1 MGSCQLDLEKTM
13 IALIDCNNFFASCE
27 QVFQPQLA
35 GKPLVVLSNND
46 GNVIARSSEAKKLG
60 IGMGVLAGSVREFV
74 RSHELQIR
82 SSNYA
87 LYGDMSSRIMLI
99 LEELL
104 PKIER
109 YSIDEAFAD
118 VSGLS
123 RERLVELFR
132 FVRHRVQRHT
142 GIQVSIGVART
153 KTLAKAANRL
163 AKRHPELAGVCI
175 GTEAESF
182 GKTLEQ
188 MEARDVWGIGGKIS
202 RKLSGFGIDNA
213 KQLRDTDPAWIK
225 KQFSVTLMR
234 TVLELRGESCL
245 KLEEPEESRKSIM
258 CGRSFGKP
266 LKELEDIRPALTHFV
281 QNAVSRLWKYKQ
293 ATSAITV
300 YLSTNRFRKNIT
312 QRSVSASVELEVTNN
327 LMQLNAAAQRALGQI
342 FKSGFE
348 YHKVGVLLHDF
359 ISVKNIP
366 ATLFETE
373 SSIQASQELMGAV
386 KKINQKF
393 GRYTVASASVSGSSD
408 WKARSKFRSP
418 AFTTCWNELPL
429 VQA

>member
-1 MGSCQLDLEKTM
+1 M

-60 IGMGVLAGSVREFV
+60 IGMGVLTGSVRKFV

-87 LYGDMSSRIMLI
+87 LYGDMSSRIMDI
-99 LEELL
+99 LEDLL
-104 PKIER
+104 PSIER

-123 RERLVELFR
+123 RERLVELLR

-163 AKRHPELAGVCI
+163 AKRHPELAGVCV
-175 GTEAESF
+175 GTTTESF

-188 MEARDVWGIGGKIS
+188 METRDIWGIGGKIS
-202 RKLSGFGIDNA
+202 KKLSRLGIDNA
-213 KQLRDTDPAWIK
+213 KQLRDADPFWIK
-225 KQFSVTLMR
+225 KQFSVVLMR

-245 KLEEPEESRKSIM
+245 KLEEPEESRKSLM

-300 YLSTNRFRKNIT
+300 YLSTNSFRKNIT
-312 QRSVSASVELEVTNN
+312 QRNVSASVELEVTNN
-327 LMQLNAAAQRALGQI
+327 LMQLNAAAQRALEQI
-342 FKSGFE
+342 FESGFE

-373 SSIQASQELMGAV
+373 SSIQASQQLMGAV

-408 WKARSKFRSP
+408 WKARSKSRSP

>member
-1 MGSCQLDLEKTM
+1 M

-87 LYGDMSSRIMLI
+87 LYGDMSSRIMFI

-104 PKIER
+104 PRIER

-132 FVRHRVQRHT
+132 LVRHRILRHT

-163 AKRHPELAGVCI
+163 AKRCPELAGVCI

-188 MEARDVWGIGGKIS
+188 METRDVWGIGGKIS
-202 RKLSGFGIDNA
+202 RKLSGFGIGNA
-213 KQLRDTDPAWIK
+213 KQLRDADPAWIK

-245 KLEEPEESRKSIM
+245 KLEEPEESRKSLM

-408 WKARSKFRSP
+408 WRARSKFRSP

>member
-1 MGSCQLDLEKTM
+1 M

-27 QVFQPQLA
+27 QVFQPQLV

-60 IGMGVLAGSVREFV
+60 IGMGVLAGSIREFV
-74 RSHELQIR
+74 QRDELQIR

-87 LYGDMSSRIMLI
+87 LYGDMSSRIMSI
-99 LEELL
+99 LEDLL
-104 PKIER
+104 PGIER

-123 RERLVELFR
+123 RERLMQLLR
-132 FVRHRVQRHT
+132 LVRHRVQRHT
-142 GIQVSIGVART
+142 GIQVSIGVAKT

-163 AKRHPELAGVCI
+163 AKRHPKLAGVCV

-188 MEARDVWGIGGKIS
+188 METRDVWGVGGKIS
-202 RKLSGFGIDNA
+202 KKLSRFGIGNA
-213 KQLRDTDPAWIK
+213 KQLRDTDPVWIK
-225 KQFSVTLMR
+225 KQFSVGLMR

-245 KLEEPEESRKSIM
+245 KLEEPEESRKSLT

-300 YLSTNRFRKNIT
+300 YLSTNRFRKNIM

-327 LMQLNAAAQRALGQI
+327 LIQLNAAAQHVLGQI

-348 YHKVGVLLHDF
+348 YHKVGILLHDF

-373 SSIQASQELMGAV
+373 SSIHASQELMGAL

-393 GRYTVASASVSGSSD
+393 GHYTVASASVSGSSD

-418 AFTTCWNELPL
+418 SFTTCWNELPL

>member
-1 MGSCQLDLEKTM
+1 M
-13 IALIDCNNFFASCE
+13 IAPIDCNNFFASCE

-87 LYGDMSSRIMLI
+87 LYGDMSSRIMDI

-132 FVRHRVQRHT
+132 FVRYRVQRHT

-163 AKRHPELAGVCI
+163 AKRHPELAGVCV
-175 GTEAESF
+175 GTTTESF

-188 MEARDVWGIGGKIS
+188 METRDVWGIGGKIS
-202 RKLSGFGIDNA
+202 KKLSGFGIDNA
-213 KQLRDTDPAWIK
+213 KQLRDADPVWIK
-225 KQFSVTLMR
+225 KQFSVVLMR

-245 KLEEPEESRKSIM
+245 KLEEPEESRKSLM

-281 QNAVSRLWKYKQ
+281 QNAVTRLWKYKQ

-300 YLSTNRFRKNIT
+300 YLSTNHFRKNIT
-312 QRSVSASVELEVTNN
+312 QRSVSASVELEITNN
-327 LMQLNAAAQRALGQI
+327 LMQLNAAAQRALEQI
-342 FKSGFE
+342 FESGFE

-373 SSIQASQELMGAV
+373 SSIQASQQLMGAV

-408 WKARSKFRSP
+408 WRARSKSRSP

-429 VQA
+429 VRA

>member
-1 MGSCQLDLEKTM
+1 M

-87 LYGDMSSRIMLI
+87 LYGDMSSRIMDI

-132 FVRHRVQRHT
+132 FVRYRVQRHT

-163 AKRHPELAGVCI
+163 AKRHPELAGVCV
-175 GTEAESF
+175 GMETESF

-188 MEARDVWGIGGKIS
+188 METRDVWGIGGKIS
-202 RKLSGFGIDNA
+202 KKLSGFGIDNA
-213 KQLRDTDPAWIK
+213 KQLRDADPVWIK
-225 KQFSVTLMR
+225 KQFSVVLMR

-245 KLEEPEESRKSIM
+245 KLEEPEESRKSLM

-281 QNAVSRLWKYKQ
+281 QNAVTRLWKYKQ

-300 YLSTNRFRKNIT
+300 YLSTNHFRKNIT
-312 QRSVSASVELEVTNN
+312 QRSVSASVELEITNN
-327 LMQLNAAAQRALGQI
+327 LMQLNAAAQRGLEQI
-342 FKSGFE
+342 FESGFE

-373 SSIQASQELMGAV
+373 SSIQASQQLMGAV

-408 WKARSKFRSP
+408 WRARSKSRSP

-429 VQA
+429 VRA

>member
-1 MGSCQLDLEKTM
+1 M

-87 LYGDMSSRIMLI
+87 LYGDMSSRIMDI

-132 FVRHRVQRHT
+132 FVRYRVQRHT

-163 AKRHPELAGVCI
+163 AKRHPELAGVCV
-175 GTEAESF
+175 GTTTESF

-188 MEARDVWGIGGKIS
+188 METRDVWGIGGKIS
-202 RKLSGFGIDNA
+202 KKLSGFGIDNA
-213 KQLRDTDPAWIK
+213 KQLRDADPVWIK
-225 KQFSVTLMR
+225 KQFSVVLMR

-245 KLEEPEESRKSIM
+245 KLEEPEESRKSLM

-281 QNAVSRLWKYKQ
+281 QNAVTRLWKYKQ

-300 YLSTNRFRKNIT
+300 YLSTNHFRKNIT

-327 LMQLNAAAQRALGQI
+327 LMQLNAAAQRGLEQI
-342 FKSGFE
+342 FESGFE

-373 SSIQASQELMGAV
+373 SSIQASQQLMGAV

-408 WKARSKFRSP
+408 WRARSKSRSP

-429 VQA
+429 VRA

>member
-1 MGSCQLDLEKTM
+1 M

-60 IGMGVLAGSVREFV
+60 IGMGVLTGSVREFV

-87 LYGDMSSRIMLI
+87 LYGDMSSRIMDI

-104 PKIER
+104 PRIER

-118 VSGLS
+118 VYGLS

-132 FVRHRVQRHT
+132 VVRHRVQRHT

-163 AKRHPELAGVCI
+163 AKDHPELAGVCV
-175 GTEAESF
+175 GMETESF

-188 MEARDVWGIGGKIS
+188 METRDVWGIGGKIS
-202 RKLSGFGIDNA
+202 KKLSGFGIDNA
-213 KQLRDTDPAWIK
+213 KQLRDADPVWIK

-245 KLEEPEESRKSIM
+245 KLEEPEESRKSLM

-266 LKELEDIRPALTHFV
+266 LKDLEDIRPALTHFV

-327 LMQLNAAAQRALGQI
+327 LIQLNAAAQRVLEQI
-342 FKSGFE
+342 FESGFE

-373 SSIQASQELMGAV
+373 TSIQASQQLMGAV

-429 VQA
+429 VQV

>member
-1 MGSCQLDLEKTM
+1 M

-60 IGMGVLAGSVREFV
+60 IGMGVLTGSVREFV

-87 LYGDMSSRIMLI
+87 LYGDMSSRIMDI

-104 PKIER
+104 PRIER

-163 AKRHPELAGVCI
+163 AKDHPELAGVCV
-175 GTEAESF
+175 GTTTESF

-188 MEARDVWGIGGKIS
+188 METRDIWGIGGKIS
-202 RKLSGFGIDNA
+202 KKLSRLGIDNA
-213 KQLRDTDPAWIK
+213 KQLRDADPVWIK
-225 KQFSVTLMR
+225 KQFSVVLMR

-245 KLEEPEESRKSIM
+245 KLEEPEESRKSLM

-300 YLSTNRFRKNIT
+300 YLSTNHFRKNIT

-327 LMQLNAAAQRALGQI
+327 LMQLNAAAQRALEQI
-342 FKSGFE
+342 FESGFE

-393 GRYTVASASVSGSSD
+393 GRYTLASASVSGSSD
-408 WKARSKFRSP
+408 WKARSKSRSP

>member
-1 MGSCQLDLEKTM
+1 M

-74 RSHELQIR
+74 RNHELQIR

-87 LYGDMSSRIMLI
+87 LYGDMSSRIMDI

-142 GIQVSIGVART
+142 GIQVSIGVAHT

-163 AKRHPELAGVCI
+163 SKRHPELAGVCV
-175 GTEAESF
+175 GMETESF

-188 MEARDVWGIGGKIS
+188 METRDVWGIGGKIS
-202 RKLSGFGIDNA
+202 KKLSGFGIDNA
-213 KQLRDTDPAWIK
+213 KQLRDADPVWIK
-225 KQFSVTLMR
+225 KQFSVVLMR

-245 KLEEPEESRKSIM
+245 KLEEPEESRKSLM

-281 QNAVSRLWKYKQ
+281 QNAVTRLWKYKQ

-327 LMQLNAAAQRALGQI
+327 LMQLNAAAQRALEQI
-342 FKSGFE
+342 FESGFE

-373 SSIQASQELMGAV
+373 TSIQASQQLMGAV

-408 WKARSKFRSP
+408 WRARSKSRSP

-429 VQA
+429 VRA

>member
-1 MGSCQLDLEKTM
+1 M

-27 QVFQPQLA
+27 QVFQPQLV

-60 IGMGVLAGSVREFV
+60 IGMGVLTGSIREFV
-74 RSHELQIR
+74 LSDELQIR

-87 LYGDMSSRIMLI
+87 LYGDMSSRIMDI

-104 PKIER
+104 PRIER

-123 RERLVELFR
+123 RERLLELFR
-132 FVRHRVQRHT
+132 IVRHRVQRHT

-163 AKRHPELAGVCI
+163 AKYHPELAGVCV
-175 GTEAESF
+175 GTETESF

-188 MEARDVWGIGGKIS
+188 METRDVWGIGGKIS
-202 RKLSGFGIDNA
+202 KKLSEFGIDNA
-213 KQLRDTDPAWIK
+213 KQLRDADPVWIK
-225 KQFSVTLMR
+225 QQFSVVLMR

-245 KLEEPEESRKSIM
+245 KLEEPEESRKSLM

-300 YLSTNRFRKNIT
+300 YLSTNSFRKNIT
-312 QRSVSASVELEVTNN
+312 QRSVSVSVELEATNN
-327 LMQLNAAAQRALGQI
+327 LIQLNAAAQRGLEQI

-366 ATLFETE
+366 ATLFETK

-408 WKARSKFRSP
+408 WKARSKSRSP

>member
-1 MGSCQLDLEKTM
+1 M

-60 IGMGVLAGSVREFV
+60 IGMGVLTGSVREFV

-87 LYGDMSSRIMLI
+87 LYGDMSSRIMDI

-104 PKIER
+104 PRIER

-118 VSGLS
+118 VYGLS

-132 FVRHRVQRHT
+132 VVRHRVQRHT

-163 AKRHPELAGVCI
+163 AKDHPELAGVCV
-175 GTEAESF
+175 GMETESF

-188 MEARDVWGIGGKIS
+188 METRDVWGIGGKIS
-202 RKLSGFGIDNA
+202 KKLSGFGIDNA
-213 KQLRDTDPAWIK
+213 KQLRDADPVWIK

-245 KLEEPEESRKSIM
+245 KLEEPEESRKSLM

-266 LKELEDIRPALTHFV
+266 LKDLEDIRPALTHFV

-327 LMQLNAAAQRALGQI
+327 LIQLNATAQRVLEQI
-342 FKSGFE
+342 FESGFE

-373 SSIQASQELMGAV
+373 TSIQASQQLMGAV

-429 VQA
+429 VQV

>member
-1 MGSCQLDLEKTM
+1 M

-60 IGMGVLAGSVREFV
+60 IGMGVLTGSVREFV

-87 LYGDMSSRIMLI
+87 LYGDMSSRIMDI

-104 PKIER
+104 PRIER

-118 VSGLS
+118 VYGLS

-132 FVRHRVQRHT
+132 VVRHRVQRHT

-163 AKRHPELAGVCI
+163 AKDHPELAGVCV
-175 GTEAESF
+175 GMETESF

-188 MEARDVWGIGGKIS
+188 METRDVWGIGGKIS
-202 RKLSGFGIDNA
+202 KKLSGFGIDNA
-213 KQLRDTDPAWIK
+213 KQLRDADPVWIK

-245 KLEEPEESRKSIM
+245 KLEEPEESRKSLM

-266 LKELEDIRPALTHFV
+266 LKDLEDIRPALTHFV

-327 LMQLNAAAQRALGQI
+327 LIQLNAAAQRVLEQI
-342 FKSGFE
+342 FESGFE

-373 SSIQASQELMGAV
+373 TSIQASQQLMGAV

-408 WKARSKFRSP
+408 WKARSKSRSP

-429 VQA
+429 VQV

>member
-1 MGSCQLDLEKTM
+1 M

-74 RSHELQIR
+74 RNHELQIR

-87 LYGDMSSRIMLI
+87 LYGDMSSRIMDI

-142 GIQVSIGVART
+142 GIQVSIGVAHT

-163 AKRHPELAGVCI
+163 AKRHPELAGVCV
-175 GTEAESF
+175 GMETESF

-188 MEARDVWGIGGKIS
+188 METRDVWGIGGKIS
-202 RKLSGFGIDNA
+202 KKLSRLGIDNA
-213 KQLRDTDPAWIK
+213 KQLRDADPFWIK
-225 KQFSVTLMR
+225 KQFSVVLMR

-245 KLEEPEESRKSIM
+245 KLEEPEESRKSLM

-266 LKELEDIRPALTHFV
+266 LKELEDIRPALTHFL

-300 YLSTNRFRKNIT
+300 YLSTNSFRKNIT
-312 QRSVSASVELEVTNN
+312 QRNVSASVELEVTNN
-327 LMQLNAAAQRALGQI
+327 LIQLNAAAQRVLEQI
-342 FKSGFE
+342 FESGFE

-366 ATLFETE
+366 ATFFETE
-373 SSIQASQELMGAV
+373 TSIQASQQLMGAV

>member
-1 MGSCQLDLEKTM
+1 M

-163 AKRHPELAGVCI
+163 AKRCPELAGVCI

-188 MEARDVWGIGGKIS
+188 METRDVWGIGGKIS
-202 RKLSGFGIDNA
+202 RKLSGFGIGNA
-213 KQLRDTDPAWIK
+213 KQLRDADPAWIK

-245 KLEEPEESRKSIM
+245 KLEEPEESRKSLM

-327 LMQLNAAAQRALGQI
+327 LIQLNTAAQRALGQI

-408 WKARSKFRSP
+408 WRARSKFRSP

>member
-1 MGSCQLDLEKTM
+1 M

-87 LYGDMSSRIMLI
+87 LYGDMSSRIMFI

-104 PKIER
+104 PRIER

-132 FVRHRVQRHT
+132 LVRHRILRHT

-163 AKRHPELAGVCI
+163 AKRCPELAGVCI

-188 MEARDVWGIGGKIS
+188 METRDVWGIGGKIS
-202 RKLSGFGIDNA
+202 RKLSGFGIGNA
-213 KQLRDTDPAWIK
+213 KQLRDADPAWIK

-327 LMQLNAAAQRALGQI
+327 LIQLNAAAQRALGQI

>member
-1 MGSCQLDLEKTM
+1 M

-46 GNVIARSSEAKKLG
+46 GNVIARSSEAKNLG

-163 AKRHPELAGVCI
+163 AKRCPELAGVCI
-175 GTEAESF
+175 GAEAESF
-182 GKTLEQ
+182 GKTLEH
-188 MEARDVWGIGGKIS
+188 METRDVWGIGGKIS

-213 KQLRDTDPAWIK
+213 KKLRDADPAWIK

-245 KLEEPEESRKSIM
+245 KLEEPEESRKSLM

-300 YLSTNRFRKNIT
+300 YLSTNRFRKNIM

-327 LMQLNAAAQRALGQI
+327 LIQLNASAQSALGQI

-348 YHKVGVLLHDF
+348 YHKVGILLHDF

-408 WKARSKFRSP
+408 WRARSKFRSP

>member
-1 MGSCQLDLEKTM
+1 M

-87 LYGDMSSRIMLI
+87 LYGDMSSRIMFI

-104 PKIER
+104 PRIER

-132 FVRHRVQRHT
+132 LVRHRILRHT

-163 AKRHPELAGVCI
+163 AKRCPELAGVCI

-188 MEARDVWGIGGKIS
+188 METRDVWGIGGKIS
-202 RKLSGFGIDNA
+202 RKLSGFGIGNA
-213 KQLRDTDPAWIK
+213 KQLRDADPAWIK

-245 KLEEPEESRKSIM
+245 KLEEPEESRKSLM

-327 LMQLNAAAQRALGQI
+327 LIQLNAAAQRALGQI

>member
-1 MGSCQLDLEKTM
+1 M

-163 AKRHPELAGVCI
+163 AKRCPELAGVCI

-188 MEARDVWGIGGKIS
+188 METRDVWGIGGKIS

-213 KQLRDTDPAWIK
+213 KKLRDADPAWIK

-245 KLEEPEESRKSIM
+245 KLEEPEESRKSLM

-300 YLSTNRFRKNIT
+300 YLSTNRFRKNIM

-327 LMQLNAAAQRALGQI
+327 LIQLNASAQRALGQI

-348 YHKVGVLLHDF
+348 YHKVGILLHDF

-408 WKARSKFRSP
+408 WRARSKFRSP

>member
-1 MGSCQLDLEKTM
+1 M

-87 LYGDMSSRIMLI
+87 LYGDMSSRIMDI

-163 AKRHPELAGVCI
+163 AKRHPELAGVCV
-175 GTEAESF
+175 GMETESF

-188 MEARDVWGIGGKIS
+188 METRDVWGIGGKIS
-202 RKLSGFGIDNA
+202 KKLSGFGIDNA
-213 KQLRDTDPAWIK
+213 KQLRDADPVWIK
-225 KQFSVTLMR
+225 KQFSVVLMR

-245 KLEEPEESRKSIM
+245 KLEEPEESRKSLM

-281 QNAVSRLWKYKQ
+281 QNAVTRLWKYKQ

-300 YLSTNRFRKNIT
+300 YLSTNHFRKNIT
-312 QRSVSASVELEVTNN
+312 QRSVSASVELEITNN
-327 LMQLNAAAQRALGQI
+327 LMQLNAAAQRALEQI
-342 FKSGFE
+342 FESGFE

-373 SSIQASQELMGAV
+373 TSIQASQQLMGAV

-408 WKARSKFRSP
+408 WRARSKSRSP

-429 VQA
+429 VRA

>member
-1 MGSCQLDLEKTM
+1 M

-123 RERLVELFR
+123 REQLVELFR
-132 FVRHRVQRHT
+132 LVRHRILRHT

-163 AKRHPELAGVCI
+163 AKRCPELAGVCI

-188 MEARDVWGIGGKIS
+188 METRDVWGIGGKIS
-202 RKLSGFGIDNA
+202 RKLSGFGIGNA
-213 KQLRDTDPAWIK
+213 KQLRDADPAWIK

-312 QRSVSASVELEVTNN
+312 QRSVSASVELEATNN
-327 LMQLNAAAQRALGQI
+327 LIQLNAAAQRALGQI

-348 YHKVGVLLHDF
+348 YHKVGILLHDF

-408 WKARSKFRSP
+408 WRARSKFRSP

>member
-1 MGSCQLDLEKTM
+1 M

-118 VSGLS
+118 ISGLS
-123 RERLVELFR
+123 RERLMELFR

-153 KTLAKAANRL
+153 KTLAKVANRL
-163 AKRHPELAGVCI
+163 AKRCPELAGVCI

-188 MEARDVWGIGGKIS
+188 METRDVWGIGGKIS

-213 KQLRDTDPAWIK
+213 KKLRDADPAWIK

-245 KLEEPEESRKSIM
+245 KLEEPEESRKSLM

-300 YLSTNRFRKNIT
+300 YLSTNRFRKNIM
-312 QRSVSASVELEVTNN
+312 QRSVSASVELEATNN
-327 LMQLNAAAQRALGQI
+327 LMQLNA
-342 FKSGFE
+342 
-348 YHKVGVLLHDF
+348 
-359 ISVKNIP
+359 
-366 ATLFETE
+366 
-373 SSIQASQELMGAV
+373 
-386 KKINQKF
+386 
-393 GRYTVASASVSGSSD
+393 
-408 WKARSKFRSP
+408 
-418 AFTTCWNELPL
+418 
-429 VQA
+429 

>member
-1 MGSCQLDLEKTM
+1 
-13 IALIDCNNFFASCE
+13 
-27 QVFQPQLA
+27 V

-60 IGMGVLAGSVREFV
+60 IGMGVSTGSIREFV
-74 RSHELQIR
+74 LSDELQIR

-87 LYGDMSSRIMLI
+87 LYGDMSSRIMDI

-104 PKIER
+104 PRIER

-123 RERLVELFR
+123 RERLLELFR
-132 FVRHRVQRHT
+132 IVRHRVQRHT

-163 AKRHPELAGVCI
+163 AKYHPELAGVCV
-175 GTEAESF
+175 GTETESF

-188 MEARDVWGIGGKIS
+188 METRDVWGIGGKIS
-202 RKLSGFGIDNA
+202 KKLSEFGIDNA
-213 KQLRDTDPAWIK
+213 KQLRDAEPVWIK
-225 KQFSVTLMR
+225 RQFSVVLMR

-245 KLEEPEESRKSIM
+245 KLEEPEESRKSLM

-266 LKELEDIRPALTHFV
+266 LNELEDIRPALTHFV

-300 YLSTNRFRKNIT
+300 YLSTNSFRKNIT
-312 QRSVSASVELEVTNN
+312 QRSVSVSVELEATNN
-327 LMQLNAAAQRALGQI
+327 LIQLNAAAQRGLEQI

-348 YHKVGVLLHDF
+348 YHKVGVLFHDF

-366 ATLFETE
+366 ATLFETK
-373 SSIQASQELMGAV
+373 SSVQASQELMGVV

-408 WKARSKFRSP
+408 WKARSKYRSP

>member
-1 MGSCQLDLEKTM
+1 M

-188 MEARDVWGIGGKIS
+188 METRDVWGIGGKIS
-202 RKLSGFGIDNA
+202 RKLSGFGIGNA
-213 KQLRDTDPAWIK
+213 KQLRDADPAWIK

-245 KLEEPEESRKSIM
+245 KLEEPEESRKSLM

-327 LMQLNAAAQRALGQI
+327 LIQLNAAAQRALGQI

-348 YHKVGVLLHDF
+348 YHKVGILLHDF

-408 WKARSKFRSP
+408 WRARSKFRSP

>member
-1 MGSCQLDLEKTM
+1 M

-60 IGMGVLAGSVREFV
+60 IGMGVLTGSVREFV

-87 LYGDMSSRIMLI
+87 LYGDMSSRIMDI
-99 LEELL
+99 LEDLL
-104 PKIER
+104 PSIER

-123 RERLVELFR
+123 RERLVELLR

-163 AKRHPELAGVCI
+163 AKRHPELAGVCV
-175 GTEAESF
+175 GTTTESF

-188 MEARDVWGIGGKIS
+188 METRDIWGIGGKIS
-202 RKLSGFGIDNA
+202 KKLSGFGIDNA
-213 KQLRDTDPAWIK
+213 KQLRDADPFWIK
-225 KQFSVTLMR
+225 QQFSVVLMR

-245 KLEEPEESRKSIM
+245 KLEEPEESRKSLM

-300 YLSTNRFRKNIT
+300 YLSTNSFRKNIT
-312 QRSVSASVELEVTNN
+312 QRNVSASVELEVTNN
-327 LMQLNAAAQRALGQI
+327 LMQLNAAAQRALEQI
-342 FKSGFE
+342 FESGFE

-373 SSIQASQELMGAV
+373 SSIQASQQLMGAV

-408 WKARSKFRSP
+408 WKARSKSRSP

>member
-1 MGSCQLDLEKTM
+1 M

-74 RSHELQIR
+74 RNHELQIR

-87 LYGDMSSRIMLI
+87 LYGDMSSRIMDI

-142 GIQVSIGVART
+142 GIQVSIGVAHT

-163 AKRHPELAGVCI
+163 SKRHPELAGVCV
-175 GTEAESF
+175 GMETESF

-188 MEARDVWGIGGKIS
+188 METRDVWGIGGKIS
-202 RKLSGFGIDNA
+202 KKLSGFGIDNA
-213 KQLRDTDPAWIK
+213 KQLRDADPVWIK
-225 KQFSVTLMR
+225 KQFSVVLMR

-245 KLEEPEESRKSIM
+245 KLEEPEESRKSLM

-281 QNAVSRLWKYKQ
+281 QNAVTRLWKYKQ

-327 LMQLNAAAQRALGQI
+327 LMQLNAAAQRGLEQI
-342 FKSGFE
+342 FESGFE

-373 SSIQASQELMGAV
+373 TSIQASQQLMGAV

-408 WKARSKFRSP
+408 WRARSKSRSP

-429 VQA
+429 VRA

>member
-1 MGSCQLDLEKTM
+1 M

-27 QVFQPQLA
+27 QVFQPELA

-74 RSHELQIR
+74 LSHELQIR

-87 LYGDMSSRIMLI
+87 LYGDMSSRIMDI

-104 PKIER
+104 PRIER

-132 FVRHRVQRHT
+132 FVRYRVQRHT

-153 KTLAKAANRL
+153 KTLAKVANRL
-163 AKRHPELAGVCI
+163 AKLHPELAGVCI
-175 GTEAESF
+175 GTETESF

-188 MEARDVWGIGGKIS
+188 METRDVWGIGGKIS
-202 RKLSGFGIDNA
+202 KKLSGFGIDNA
-213 KQLRDTDPAWIK
+213 KQLRDVNPVWIK
-225 KQFSVTLMR
+225 KYFSVVLMR

-245 KLEEPEESRKSIM
+245 KLEEPEESRKSLT

-293 ATSAITV
+293 ATSVITV
-300 YLSTNRFRKNIT
+300 YLSTNSFRKNIT
-312 QRSVSASVELEVTNN
+312 QRSVSASVELEATNN
-327 LMQLNAAAQRALGQI
+327 LIHLNAAAQRALEQI

-373 SSIQASQELMGAV
+373 SSIQESQELMGAV

-408 WKARSKFRSP
+408 WKARSKYRSP
-418 AFTTCWNELPL
+418 AFTTSWNELPL

>member
-1 MGSCQLDLEKTM
+1 M

-163 AKRHPELAGVCI
+163 AKRCPELAGVCI

-188 MEARDVWGIGGKIS
+188 METRDVWGIGGKIS
-202 RKLSGFGIDNA
+202 RKLSGFGIGNA
-213 KQLRDTDPAWIK
+213 KQLRDADPAWIK

-245 KLEEPEESRKSIM
+245 KLEEPEESRKSLM

-312 QRSVSASVELEVTNN
+312 QRSVSASVELEATNN

-408 WKARSKFRSP
+408 WRARSKFRSP

>member
-1 MGSCQLDLEKTM
+1 M

-60 IGMGVLAGSVREFV
+60 IGMGVLTGSVREFV
-74 RSHELQIR
+74 LSDELQIR

-87 LYGDMSSRIMLI
+87 LYGDMSSRIMDI

-104 PKIER
+104 PRIER

-123 RERLVELFR
+123 RERLLELFR
-132 FVRHRVQRHT
+132 IVRHRVQRHT

-163 AKRHPELAGVCI
+163 AKYHPELAGVCV
-175 GTEAESF
+175 GTETESF

-188 MEARDVWGIGGKIS
+188 METRDVWGIGGKIS
-202 RKLSGFGIDNA
+202 KKLSEFGIDNA
-213 KQLRDTDPAWIK
+213 KQLRDAEPVWIK
-225 KQFSVTLMR
+225 RQFSVVLMR

-245 KLEEPEESRKSIM
+245 KLEEPEESRKSLM

-266 LKELEDIRPALTHFV
+266 LNELEDIRPALTHFV

-300 YLSTNRFRKNIT
+300 YLSTNSFRKNIT
-312 QRSVSASVELEVTNN
+312 QRSVSVSVELEATNN
-327 LMQLNAAAQRALGQI
+327 LIQLNAAAQRGLEQI

-348 YHKVGVLLHDF
+348 YHKVGVLFHDF

-366 ATLFETE
+366 ATLFETK
-373 SSIQASQELMGAV
+373 SSVQASQELMGVV

-408 WKARSKFRSP
+408 WKARSKSRSP

>member
-1 MGSCQLDLEKTM
+1 M

-163 AKRHPELAGVCI
+163 AKRCPELAGVCI

-188 MEARDVWGIGGKIS
+188 METRDVWGIGGKIS
-202 RKLSGFGIDNA
+202 RKLSGFGIGNA
-213 KQLRDTDPAWIK
+213 KQLRDADPAWIK

-245 KLEEPEESRKSIM
+245 KLEEPEESRKSLM

>member
-1 MGSCQLDLEKTM
+1 M

-132 FVRHRVQRHT
+132 FVRHRIQRHT

-163 AKRHPELAGVCI
+163 AKRCPELAGVCI

-188 MEARDVWGIGGKIS
+188 METRDVWGIGGKIS
-202 RKLSGFGIDNA
+202 RKLSGFGIGNA
-213 KQLRDTDPAWIK
+213 KQLRDADPAWIK

-245 KLEEPEESRKSIM
+245 KLEEPEESRKSLM

>member
-1 MGSCQLDLEKTM
+1 M

-27 QVFQPQLA
+27 QVFQPQLV

-60 IGMGVLAGSVREFV
+60 IGMGVLTGSIREFV
-74 RSHELQIR
+74 LSDELQIR

-87 LYGDMSSRIMLI
+87 LYGDMSSRIMDI

-104 PKIER
+104 PRIER

-123 RERLVELFR
+123 RERLLELFR
-132 FVRHRVQRHT
+132 IVRHRVQRHT

-163 AKRHPELAGVCI
+163 AKYHPELAGVCV
-175 GTEAESF
+175 GTETESF

-188 MEARDVWGIGGKIS
+188 METRDVWGIGGKIS
-202 RKLSGFGIDNA
+202 KKLSEFGIDNA
-213 KQLRDTDPAWIK
+213 KQLRDAEPVWIK
-225 KQFSVTLMR
+225 RQFSVVLMR

-245 KLEEPEESRKSIM
+245 KLEEPEESRKSLM

-266 LKELEDIRPALTHFV
+266 LNELEDIRPALTHFV

-300 YLSTNRFRKNIT
+300 YLSTNSFRKNIT
-312 QRSVSASVELEVTNN
+312 QRSVSVSVELEATNN
-327 LMQLNAAAQRALGQI
+327 LIQLNAAAQRGLEQI

-348 YHKVGVLLHDF
+348 YHKVGVLFHDF

-366 ATLFETE
+366 ATLFETK
-373 SSIQASQELMGAV
+373 SSVQASQELMGVV

-408 WKARSKFRSP
+408 WKARSKYRSP

>member
-1 MGSCQLDLEKTM
+1 M

-123 RERLVELFR
+123 RERLMDLFR

-163 AKRHPELAGVCI
+163 AKRCPELAGVCI

-188 MEARDVWGIGGKIS
+188 METRDVWGIGGKIS

-213 KQLRDTDPAWIK
+213 KKLRDADPAWIK

-245 KLEEPEESRKSIM
+245 KLEEPEESRKSLM

-312 QRSVSASVELEVTNN
+312 QRSVSASVELEATNN

-408 WKARSKFRSP
+408 WRARSKFRSP

>member
-1 MGSCQLDLEKTM
+1 M

-60 IGMGVLAGSVREFV
+60 IGMGVLTGSVREFV

-163 AKRHPELAGVCI
+163 AKRCPELAGVCI

-188 MEARDVWGIGGKIS
+188 METRDVWGIGGKIS
-202 RKLSGFGIDNA
+202 RKLSGFGIGNA
-213 KQLRDTDPAWIK
+213 KQLRDADPAWIK

-245 KLEEPEESRKSIM
+245 KLEEPEESRKSLM

-300 YLSTNRFRKNIT
+300 YLSTNRFRKNIM

-327 LMQLNAAAQRALGQI
+327 LIQLNASAQRALGQI